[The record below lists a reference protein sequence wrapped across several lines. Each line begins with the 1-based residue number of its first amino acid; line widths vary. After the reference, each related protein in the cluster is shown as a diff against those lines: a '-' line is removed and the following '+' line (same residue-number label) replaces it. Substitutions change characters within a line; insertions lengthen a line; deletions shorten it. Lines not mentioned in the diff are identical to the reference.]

1 MGNFGV
7 DWHLKLTKVLSYG
20 GFFKRLIG
28 LVKSQ
33 LKIQF
38 GNARLNIDELSTILL
53 EIGRILNTRS
63 ITHDYPTNLDKC
75 LTPDNL
81 LLGRRLEAHCIETIH
96 KQKLLARLLI
106 QNILLLYLTTSRIDG
121 EPNI

>member
-1 MGNFGV
+1 MGKFGF
-7 DWHLKLTKVLSYG
+7 DWHLNLTKAPSYG
-20 GFFKRLIG
+20 RFFKRLIG

-38 GNARLNIDELSTILL
+38 GNARLNINKLSIILL
-53 EIGRILNTRS
+53 EIGRILNTRP
-63 ITHDYPTNLDKC
+63 ITYDYPTNLDKC

-81 LLGRRLEAHCIETIH
+81 LLGRRLEAHCIETIY

-106 QNILLLYLTTSRIDG
+106 QNILLLYLTTSRTDG
-121 EPNI
+121 EPNV